1 LAIPAGIRNARR
13 IDAGWELQVVAHGR
27 PAYSN
32 ERTMKRE
39 RLRRRIYWI
48 SGLFLLFALAFLIS
62 VIFLNPSSVGNE
74 NFVWFFNLWALIWA
88 LIFIIVLALTYLLAR
103 NLIKLLFEYPA
114 QERGRIKGKLI
125 LTFTIFSL
133 FPALIMFFLAF
144 GLINQNLTRWVSAP
158 SEQLLESSHAISEQ
172 YYRQQQELILLRA
185 RGLAD
190 EFDGTVPREW
200 ERAVR
205 DAGFTGFQLIEPDRV
220 TAAGQAADDI
230 APGPESLE
238 RVLSGE
244 QVYGLERRL
253 HRGEGFLDAGYVG
266 LPMLREGRP
275 SALILYFEIPRSVAF
290 HTAAV
295 AEANQTYRGL
305 TGTLASLRINYF
317 SILALTTVAVVFGFV
332 WLGGY
337 IARRLTIPLEA
348 LAEGAREL
356 SQGNLDHRVQVEAM
370 DELGVLVEAFNRMA
384 GQLRQNRLQL
394 EKANEELRQTN
405 VQLDERRRYIETVLQ
420 NIATGVLTIDQD
432 GVVRTANEAALRM
445 LQATRE
451 AVLNRPI
458 ERVVSPEVH
467 REFQELEKR
476 ARLYGT
482 YRRQVILQRGEQRIY
497 VAATATLNSI
507 DLEGEREEFL
517 IVLDDL
523 TELIRAEKFA
533 AWQEVARRL
542 AHEIKNPLT
551 PIQLSA
557 QRIEKRFSRLFPNSS
572 QSENPQWQDFAKML
586 EESTRIIR
594 VESELLKNLVG
605 EFSRFAR
612 LPISR
617 PCPVDLREL
626 VENTLAR
633 YDGALGQVEVRTH
646 FDPALQEVRVD
657 PEQMQRVLVNLI
669 DNSLDA
675 LADVESPRRIRIS
688 GRLHA
693 SRKTAALTIEDN
705 GTGIDAEEFEQ
716 LFLPYFST
724 KRKGTGLG
732 LAIVRQIVSE
742 QNGSVRAESNP
753 PRGAR
758 FIIELPVD
766 LEK

>member
-1 LAIPAGIRNARR
+1 
-13 IDAGWELQVVAHGR
+13 
-27 PAYSN
+27 
-32 ERTMKRE
+32 MKRE

-48 SGLFLLFALAFLIS
+48 SGLSLLFALAFLTS

-133 FPALIMFFLAF
+133 FPAMIMFFLAF
-144 GLINQNLTRWVSAP
+144 GLINQNLTKWVSAP
-158 SEQLLESSHAISEQ
+158 SEQLLDSSQAISDQ

-185 RGLAD
+185 AGLAKKF
-190 EFDGTVPREW
+190 EATEIQELG
-200 ERAVR
+200 RAAS
-205 DAGFTGFQLIEPDRV
+205 DAGFTGFQLIGPDRDAS
-220 TAAGQAADDI
+220 AAQEQEIDNV
-230 APGPESLE
+230 APGAEGLE

-244 QVYGLERRL
+244 SIYGLRRRL
-253 HRGEGFLDAGYVG
+253 HRGEGFVDSGYVG
-266 LPMLREGRP
+266 LPLLREGRA
-275 SALILYFEIPRSVAF
+275 SALILYFEIPQSVAF

-356 SQGNLDHRVQVEAM
+356 SEGNLGHRVQVDAM

-384 GQLRQNRLQL
+384 AQLRQNRLQL

-405 VQLDERRRYIETVLQ
+405 VRLDERRRYIETVLQ
-420 NIATGVLTIDQD
+420 NIATGVLTVDQD

-445 LQATRE
+445 LQTTRQ
-451 AVLNRPI
+451 AILNRPI
-458 ERVVSPEVH
+458 EKVASPEVH

-482 YRRQVILQRGEQRIY
+482 YRRQVILQRGDQRLY
-497 VAATATLNSI
+497 VAATVTLNSI

-557 QRIEKRFSRLFPNSS
+557 QRIEKRFLRLFPNSS
-572 QSENPQWQDFAKML
+572 QSGSPQWRDFARML

-594 VESELLKNLVG
+594 AESELLKNLVG

-617 PCPVDLREL
+617 PGPVDLREL
-626 VENTLAR
+626 VEKTLAR
-633 YDGALGQVEVRTH
+633 YDGALHQVEVTTR
-646 FDPALQEVRVD
+646 FDPALAEVKVD
-657 PEQMQRVLVNLI
+657 AEQMQRVLVNLI

-675 LADVESPRRIRIS
+675 LADVEAPRRISITS
-688 GRLHA
+688 RLDA

-705 GTGIDAEEFEQ
+705 GTGIDAEDFEQ

-742 QNGSVRAESNP
+742 HNGSVRAESNP

-758 FIIELPVD
+758 FIIELPID
-766 LEK
+766 SKK

>member
-1 LAIPAGIRNARR
+1 
-13 IDAGWELQVVAHGR
+13 
-27 PAYSN
+27 
-32 ERTMKRE
+32 MKRE

-48 SGLFLLFALAFLIS
+48 SGLSLLFALAFLTS

-133 FPALIMFFLAF
+133 FPAMIMFFLAF
-144 GLINQNLTRWVSAP
+144 GLINQNLTKWVSAP
-158 SEQLLESSHAISEQ
+158 SEQLLDSSQAISDQ
-172 YYRQQQELILLRA
+172 YYRQRQELILLRA
-185 RGLAD
+185 AGLAKD
-190 EFDGTVPREW
+190 FEATEIQEW
-200 ERAVR
+200 GRAVG
-205 DAGFTGFQLIEPDRV
+205 DAGFTGFQLIGPDRD
-220 TAAGQAADDI
+220 TSAAQEQEIDDV
-230 APGPESLE
+230 APGADGLE

-244 QVYGLERRL
+244 SIYRLRRRL
-253 HRGEGFLDAGYVG
+253 HRGEGFVDAGYVG
-266 LPMLREGRP
+266 LPLLREGRA
-275 SALILYFEIPRSVAF
+275 SALILYFEIPQSVAF

-356 SQGNLDHRVQVEAM
+356 SEGNLGHRVQVDAM

-384 GQLRQNRLQL
+384 AQLRQNRLQL

-405 VQLDERRRYIETVLQ
+405 VRLDERRRYIETVLQ
-420 NIATGVLTIDQD
+420 NIATGVLTVDQD

-445 LQATRE
+445 LQTTRQ
-451 AVLNRPI
+451 AILNRPI
-458 ERVVSPEVH
+458 EKVASPEVH

-482 YRRQVILQRGEQRIY
+482 YRRQVILQRGDQRLY
-497 VAATATLNSI
+497 VAATVTLNSI

-557 QRIEKRFSRLFPNSS
+557 QRIEKRFLRLFPNSS
-572 QSENPQWQDFAKML
+572 QSGSPQWRDFARML

-594 VESELLKNLVG
+594 AESELLKNLVG

-626 VENTLAR
+626 VEKTLAR
-633 YDGALGQVEVRTH
+633 YDGALHQVEVTTRI
-646 FDPALQEVRVD
+646 DPALAEVKVD
-657 PEQMQRVLVNLI
+657 AEQMQRVLVNLI

-675 LADVESPRRIRIS
+675 LADVEAPRRISITS
-688 GRLHA
+688 RLDA

-705 GTGIDAEEFEQ
+705 GTGIDAEDFEQ

-742 QNGSVRAESNP
+742 HNGSVRAESNP

-758 FIIELPVD
+758 FIIELPID
-766 LEK
+766 SKK